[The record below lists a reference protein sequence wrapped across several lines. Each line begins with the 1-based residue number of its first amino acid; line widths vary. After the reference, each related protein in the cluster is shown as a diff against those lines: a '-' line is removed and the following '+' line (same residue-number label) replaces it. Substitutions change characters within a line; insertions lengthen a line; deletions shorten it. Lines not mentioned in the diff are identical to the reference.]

1 MQSAKTKTRVNKMEL
16 LSILMDIAPMP
27 PVEPSL
33 WAKFVAAI
41 SAFAGGIVWSAYK
54 LIRKV
59 IKKKEN
65 KK

>member
-1 MQSAKTKTRVNKMEL
+1 MEL
-16 LSILMDIAPMP
+16 LSILMDVAPMP

-41 SAFAGGIVWSAYK
+41 SAFVGGIVWSAYK

-59 IKKKEN
+59 MKNKEN

>member
-1 MQSAKTKTRVNKMEL
+1 MEL
-16 LSILMDIAPMP
+16 LTILMDVAPIPPEPGLLGKIA
-27 PVEPSL
+27 
-33 WAKFVAAI
+33 AAI
-41 SAFAGGIVWSAYK
+41 SAFVGGIVWSAYK